1 MTRWIK
7 MATVQKRRRGGGGGG
22 GQCTFICHISARLRQ
37 TLEREGSIMGDYF
50 NRHDNKYCGP
60 FSWIICILGV
70 PCIYFCPADTVDDQ
84 DRYSSSVM
92 PGLSERL

>member
-1 MTRWIK
+1 
-7 MATVQKRRRGGGGGG
+7 
-22 GQCTFICHISARLRQ
+22 
-37 TLEREGSIMGDYF
+37 MGDYF